1 MLMVEDHMPVRVV
14 KPTVLASLSRVLTL
28 KYGMGCSPTTEQ
40 GASCAATMPV

>member
-14 KPTVLASLSRVLTL
+14 KPTVLPSLLTL

-40 GASCAATMPV
+40 GASCAAAMPV